1 MTMHAKELAFIKSKL
16 ESLNLLQNQSQSN
29 LNSSNNNN
37 EVKEPNSNNNNTEN
51 STETSLYKY
60 KDKAFIIKNLL
71 ENSNSTNLF
80 TLQQEFLNIMIHMAD
95 ISNPTK
101 PYEIYIKWT
110 DLVMNEFW
118 EQGDKEKSLGF
129 PISFLCDRVGASIP
143 KAQIG
148 FTEGIVIPLLIY
160 VVEIFPNLSF
170 LKANIE
176 KNMVVFKELLEKEEV
191 VKQSQMK

>member
-71 ENSNSTNLF
+71 ENSNATNLF

-101 PYEIYIKWT
+101 PFEIYKKWT

>member
-1 MTMHAKELAFIKSKL
+1 MHAKELAFIKSKL

-29 LNSSNNNN
+29 LNYSNNNINYN
-37 EVKEPNSNNNNTEN
+37 EKEPNNNNNYNEN
-51 STETSLYKY
+51 STQTYLYKY
-60 KDKAFIIKNLL
+60 NDKAFIIKNLL

-176 KNMVVFKELLEKEEV
+176 KNMVVFKELLEKEEAE
-191 VKQSQMK
+191 KQSQMK

>member
-1 MTMHAKELAFIKSKL
+1 MHAKELAFIKSKL

-71 ENSNSTNLF
+71 ENSNATNLF